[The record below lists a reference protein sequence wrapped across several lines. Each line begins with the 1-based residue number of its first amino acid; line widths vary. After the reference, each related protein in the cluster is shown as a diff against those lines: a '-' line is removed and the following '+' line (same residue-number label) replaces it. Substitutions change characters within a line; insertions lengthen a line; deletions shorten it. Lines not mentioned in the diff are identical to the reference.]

1 MSHEK
6 HKIRGFR
13 CLTKWALS
21 IHNTVLYTNSFYS
34 IFLISTFTA
43 RPDDII
49 FRKPE
54 ATFFFIIS
62 GVRYTGTTDLH
73 LPPFY
78 FEETH
83 KVQEAV
89 ASDKFKSDI
98 IC

>member
-1 MSHEK
+1 MTLFSGNQKQH
-6 HKIRGFR
+6 
-13 CLTKWALS
+13 
-21 IHNTVLYTNSFYS
+21 
-34 IFLISTFTA
+34 
-43 RPDDII
+43 
-49 FRKPE
+49 
-54 ATFFFIIS
+54 FFFIIS

-98 IC
+98 ICWPLLTPV